1 MRVQETKNAEDKYNI
16 AYCVQFCVQ
25 PCVKYI
31 AINWKRLHMERK
43 QREGE
48 FACIN
53 LCMRN

>member
-25 PCVKYI
+25 PCVKYV